1 MQLHRSS
8 GVLMHV
14 SSLYG
19 SDSIGGFGQ
28 EAREFIDFLADCGFG
43 WWQVLPFC
51 MSDEYNSPY
60 KSFSAFGGNPY
71 FVDIRRLREEGLL
84 SAAEVEAVRET
95 TPFSAEYG
103 YLYRTRLD
111 LLRRAHRP
119 RSARMPPSGRVSPR
133 S

>member
-71 FVDIRRLREEGLL
+71 FVDIRRLREEGLI
-84 SAAEVEAVRET
+84 S
-95 TPFSAEYG
+95 
-103 YLYRTRLD
+103 YRRNRFWLT
-111 LLRRAHRP
+111 
-119 RSARMPPSGRVSPR
+119 GK
-133 S
+133 

>member
-71 FVDIRRLREEGLL
+71 FVDIRRLREEGLQSRHS
-84 SAAEVEAVRET
+84 SAISWHAAAPTATSRGT
-95 TPFSAEYG
+95 G
-103 YLYRTRLD
+103 G
-111 LLRRAHRP
+111 
-119 RSARMPPSGRVSPR
+119 RMPPPAMSR
-133 S
+133 SMRRGALSSTAS